1 MTTVFLSTVP
11 PLTLCV
17 RGHATGSEEVCAA
30 VSALCYTL
38 CAWLD
43 EHRVP
48 HERLF
53 ESGFA
58 HVTCP
63 ARSTCPAAAGAAAT
77 AFEVV
82 KSGFSLLASVFPQQ
96 VRLTEAGE

>member
-1 MTTVFLSTVP
+1 MTTVFLSTAP

-58 HVTCP
+58 HVACP
-63 ARSTCPAAAGAAAT
+63 GKAGAAGARDAVT

-82 KSGFSLLASVFPQQ
+82 KSGFALLANVFPQQ
-96 VRLTEAGE
+96 VRLTEAGD